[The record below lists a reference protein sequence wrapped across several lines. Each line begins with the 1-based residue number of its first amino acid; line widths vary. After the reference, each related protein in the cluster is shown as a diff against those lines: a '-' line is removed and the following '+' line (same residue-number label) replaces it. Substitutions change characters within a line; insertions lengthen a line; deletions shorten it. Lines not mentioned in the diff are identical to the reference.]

1 MRRPRVDDVVCSL
14 RIVTKPNAPPV
25 FLLDDLDRRIIEL
38 WRQEPR
44 IGVLETSRRLQVA
57 RGTVQARIEKMLQ
70 AEVIVG
76 FGPELDLT
84 RLGFSVLG
92 FTTIEVA
99 QGRTD
104 EVIAHLETIPYV
116 LEAHSIAGQ
125 GDLLVRIGA
134 TTNEELMAVL
144 QLILKSPAVDR
155 AATAVALAN
164 HIAYRTAP
172 LIEVLTSGD

>member
-76 FGPELDLT
+76 FGPSF
-84 RLGFSVLG
+84 GSGSV
-92 FTTIEVA
+92 V
-99 QGRTD
+99 Q
-104 EVIAHLETIPYV
+104 
-116 LEAHSIAGQ
+116 
-125 GDLLVRIGA
+125 
-134 TTNEELMAVL
+134 
-144 QLILKSPAVDR
+144 
-155 AATAVALAN
+155 
-164 HIAYRTAP
+164 
-172 LIEVLTSGD
+172 